1 LAFDRERIHQAQ
13 IIFAMK
19 KLRWGILGC
28 GKIAR
33 KLARAIAGSRSG
45 VVFAAGS
52 RALAGAQKFAAEFGV
67 PHAHDSY
74 EELLANAEV
83 DVVYIATPHPW
94 HAEWAIRAAAAGK
107 HLLCEKPMTMNA
119 ADTERVIA
127 AARAHGVFLL
137 EAFMYRCHPQ
147 TALWVRLLREGAVGE
162 LKGIQSSFSFRA
174 EFDPQSR
181 LFHREVGGGGILD
194 VGGYP
199 MSLARLAAGA
209 AAGQTFAE
217 PLTLQAE
224 GFIGPTGIDEYASAL
239 LKFPGEIIAD
249 LSCGVHLD
257 RGQTARF
264 FGTEGRLEVVDPF
277 FCKGDVQL
285 WKPGATAPRIFPNPA
300 PEADLYSFEVELV
313 AQHLAEHEAPSP
325 AMTWADSLGQ
335 ARALEKWRGAVGL

>member
-1 LAFDRERIHQAQ
+1 
-13 IIFAMK
+13 
-19 KLRWGILGC
+19 LGC

-33 KLARAIAGSRSG
+33 KLAHAIAGSRTG

-52 RALAGAQKFAAEFGV
+52 RTRAGAQKFAAEFRA
-67 PHAHDSY
+67 PHAHGSY
-74 EELLANAEV
+74 AELLANAEV
-83 DVVYIATPHPW
+83 DVVYLATPHPW

-107 HLLCEKPMTMNA
+107 HLLCEKPLTMNV

-127 AARAHGVFLL
+127 AARAHNIFLL

-174 EFDPQSR
+174 AFDPRSR
-181 LFHREVGGGGILD
+181 LFNRELGGGGILD

-199 MSLARLAAGA
+199 MSLARLAAGTA
-209 AAGQTFAE
+209 TGHAFAE
-217 PLTLQAE
+217 PLTLHGE
-224 GFIGPTGIDEYASAL
+224 GCISPTGVDEYASAL
-239 LKFPGEIIAD
+239 LKFPGEIVAD
-249 LSCGVHLD
+249 LAGGVNLE

-264 FGTEGRLEVVDPF
+264 FGTEGRLEVPDPF
-277 FCKGDVQL
+277 FCKGEVLL
-285 WKPGATAPRIFPNPA
+285 WKPGAKEPRVFPNPA
-300 PEADLYSFEVELV
+300 PGVDLYSFEVELV
-313 AQHLAEHEAPSP
+313 AHHLAERQAPSP